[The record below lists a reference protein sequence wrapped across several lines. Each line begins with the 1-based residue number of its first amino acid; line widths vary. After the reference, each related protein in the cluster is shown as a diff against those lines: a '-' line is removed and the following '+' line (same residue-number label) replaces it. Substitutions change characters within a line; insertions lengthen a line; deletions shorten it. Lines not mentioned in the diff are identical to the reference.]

1 MYTTNCMEGNF
12 QQSASREIEEHIP
25 VFSNNTSTEVEVNS
39 RALGFDEFNNFL
51 NNLNNEL

>member
-1 MYTTNCMEGNF
+1 MYTANCMEGNL
-12 QQSASREIEEHIP
+12 QHSASRKVEEYTP
-25 VFSNNTSTEVEVNS
+25 VFSNNTSTEVDANS